1 MFNIYSSPG
10 STIDFQSNPPLPDEF
25 VVEGLADPETG
36 VMRNVIDVVPKSN
49 APLFD
54 GVHFDEATDGLRAK
68 LNLGIRMYEVPP
80 INIQRDPIEY
90 ANISKKFVDSA
101 ISIYDR
107 LSQTEEVKLVEPT
120 AVPE

>member
-10 STIDFQSNPPLPDEF
+10 SQIDFSSNPPLPDETI
-25 VVEGLADPETG
+25 VEGIADPDTG
-36 VMRNVIDVVPKSN
+36 VMRNVINVVPKSN
-49 APLFD
+49 APLYD

-101 ISIYDR
+101 ISIYDKLR
-107 LSQTEEVKLVEPT
+107 QPEEVKSVESP